1 MKERLVKKTHLPRAR
16 GNALV
21 SLMAISVILTVGAY
35 RQILPYPILDDLLL
49 SFLMPIFIILLVFRE
64 NPLRYG
70 LGVGNW
76 REGLIWVVGGS
87 ILMIGMAWLFW
98 RLPNFQAY
106 YHGLFPATP
115 NPNESFWRGV
125 ARSGLYM
132 FGWEFLFR
140 GFLLFALAGWF
151 GPEAIWIQAVPFA
164 LAHIGKPE
172 WETYSSIVGG
182 VLSGW
187 VAYRVKSC
195 YPSWLMHW
203 VLAICIHWLVVY
215 GR

>member
-1 MKERLVKKTHLPRAR
+1 MKERLVTKTHSPHAQRK
-16 GNALV
+16 ALI
-21 SLMAISVILTVGAY
+21 SLVAISVILTVQTY
-35 RQILPYPILDDLLL
+35 RRVLPHPVLNDLFLHFIIPIL
-49 SFLMPIFIILLVFRE
+49 IILLVFRE
-64 NPLRYG
+64 NPRRYG
-70 LGVGNW
+70 LGIGNW
-76 REGLIWVVGGS
+76 REGLIWLVGGS
-87 ILMIGMAWLFW
+87 ILMVGMAWLFW
-98 RLPNFQAY
+98 RLPDFRAY
-106 YHGLFPATP
+106 YHSLPPVAP
-115 NPNESFWRGV
+115 NPSESFWAEV
-125 ARSGLYM
+125 ARSDLYM

-151 GPEAIWIQAVPFA
+151 GPDAIWIQAVPFA
-164 LAHIGKPE
+164 LAHVGKPE
-172 WETYSSIVGG
+172 WETYSSIAGG